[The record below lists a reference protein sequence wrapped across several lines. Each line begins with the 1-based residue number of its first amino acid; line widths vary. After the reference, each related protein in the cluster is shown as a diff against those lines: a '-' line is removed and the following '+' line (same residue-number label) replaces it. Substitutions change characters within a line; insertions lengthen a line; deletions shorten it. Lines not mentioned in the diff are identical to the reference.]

1 MTETIEA
8 IEAIGTGHDR
18 APDTDRRVG
27 KVIAAIGVV
36 VVMILILGYSLMQ
49 LLDRGRLG
57 GVAFVYTVTV
67 GLFVVSRFAFAAF
80 YRTPVDVGFEPS
92 VAIVI
97 PAYNEGV
104 SVLRT
109 IEACIAQDY
118 PLDRLQIVCVDDGST
133 DDTWQCIQDAV
144 HRHGDRVMA
153 VSLGS
158 NQGKRAAMAEGVR
171 RTDSE
176 ILVFIDSDSEP
187 MPGGL
192 RQIVQPF
199 IEAEI
204 GAVAGLTHAR
214 NGDVNALTRMQ
225 ATRYF
230 VSFQL
235 LKAAESV
242 LGAVSCCSGCFSAY
256 RRSAVEP
263 LLEAWEH
270 QRFLGAACTYGDD
283 RALTNMVIRD
293 HHRSVYHAGAVALTD
308 VPTQYPGFFRQ
319 QLRWKKSWL
328 RESPILLSHIW
339 RSRPVAFP
347 VVLLSTIAGL
357 MSPFVLVASLVV
369 IPMLFGVLP
378 VIYVSGLLLVALAYG
393 LFHRALMSDGR
404 WIWAVIGTVF
414 YISFSGQMLW
424 AMARI
429 RDGRWGTRAT

>member
-1 MTETIEA
+1 MTVTVEESTHSRSTDGRSLGRTSAAVGVVAIMVGILWYMALRLLA
-8 IEAIGTGHDR
+8 IEH
-18 APDTDRRVG
+18 VG
-27 KVIAAIGVV
+27 A
-36 VVMILILGYSLMQ
+36 L
-49 LLDRGRLG
+49 
-57 GVAFVYTVTV
+57 VAVYTTTV
-67 GLFVVSRFAFAAF
+67 GLFVVSRFALAAF
-80 YRTPVDVGFEPS
+80 YRSPADTGFEPTVS
-92 VAIVI
+92 III

-109 IEACIAQDY
+109 ITACIEQDY
-118 PLDRLQIVCVDDGST
+118 PVDKLQIVCVDDGST
-133 DDTWQCIQDAV
+133 DDTWNYIQHAV
-144 HRHGDRVMA
+144 NRFGDRVRA
-153 VSLGS
+153 VTLGS
-158 NQGKRAAMAEGVR
+158 NRGKRAAMAEGVR

-187 MPGGL
+187 VPGGL
-192 RQIVQPF
+192 RRILQPF
-199 IEAEI
+199 SRSDV

-214 NGDVNALTRMQ
+214 NADVNALTRMQ

-263 LLEAWEH
+263 LLDAWEH

-293 HHRSVYHAGAVALTD
+293 GLRSEYHAGAVALTD
-308 VPTQYPGFFRQ
+308 VPIAYDSFFRQ

-339 RSRPVAFP
+339 RSRPMAFP
-347 VVLLSTIAGL
+347 VVLLSTLAGL
-357 MSPFVLVASLVV
+357 LSPFVLIASLIV
-369 IPMLFGVLP
+369 IPLVFGVIP
-378 VIYVSGLLLVALAYG
+378 VVYVAGLLLIALAYG
-393 LFHRALMSDGR
+393 LFHRALMDDGR

-414 YISFSGQMLW
+414 YISFSGQMFW
-424 AMARI
+424 ALARI
-429 RDGRWGTRAT
+429 RDGRWGTRAA

>member
-1 MTETIEA
+1 MTSTVGTIEK
-8 IEAIGTGHDR
+8 EAQVGR
-18 APDTDRRVG
+18 RRVG
-27 KVIAAIGVV
+27 RAVAALGVV
-36 VVMILILGYSLMQ
+36 VVMVIILGYSAAQ

-57 GVAFVYTVTV
+57 GLAFVYTVTV
-67 GLFVVSRFAFAAF
+67 GLFVVSRFVFAAF
-80 YRTPVDVGFEPS
+80 YRAPVDVGFEPS
-92 VAIVI
+92 VAIII

-109 IEACIAQDY
+109 IDACIAQDY

-133 DDTWQCIQDAV
+133 DDTWNYIQHAV
-144 HRHGDRVMA
+144 NRYGDRVQA
-153 VSLGS
+153 ISLGS
-158 NQGKRAAMAEGVR
+158 NRGKRAAMAEGVR

-187 MPGGL
+187 VPGGL
-192 RQIVQPF
+192 RQILQPF
-199 IEAEI
+199 IAQDV

-214 NGDVNALTRMQ
+214 NADVNALTKMQ

-270 QRFLGAACTYGDD
+270 QRFLGAECTYGDD

-293 HHRSVYHAGAVALTD
+293 HHRSLYHAGAVALTD
-308 VPTQYPGFFRQ
+308 VPTEYAGFFRQ

-339 RSRPVAFP
+339 RSRPAAFP
-347 VVLLSTIAGL
+347 VVLLSTMAGL
-357 MSPFVLVASLVV
+357 MSPFVLMASLLIV
-369 IPMLFGVLP
+369 PMVFGVVP
-378 VIYVSGLLLVALAYG
+378 VIYLGGLLLVALAYG
-393 LFHRALMSDGR
+393 LFHRALMDDGR

-424 AMARI
+424 ALARI
-429 RDGRWGTRAT
+429 RDGRWGTRTA

>member
-1 MTETIEA
+1 VTATLDA
-8 IEAIGTGHDR
+8 IDCDLHQPRRR
-18 APDTDRRVG
+18 AGR
-27 KVIAAIGVV
+27 VIAAIGVV
-36 VVMILILGYSLMQ
+36 TVMVVIVGYSAIRLV
-49 LLDRGRLG
+49 DRGHLG
-57 GVAFVYTVTV
+57 GVAFVYTLTV
-67 GLFVVSRFAFAAF
+67 GSFVVSRFAFAAF
-80 YRTPVDVGFEPS
+80 YRAPVDVGFEPT
-92 VAIVI
+92 VAIII
-97 PAYNEGV
+97 PAYNEGA

-109 IEACIAQDY
+109 IDACIAQDY
-118 PLDRLQIVCVDDGST
+118 PLDRIQIVCVDDGST
-133 DDTWQCIQDAV
+133 DDTWNYIEHAV
-144 HRHGDRVMA
+144 SRHGDRVMA
-153 VSLGS
+153 VRQRS
-158 NQGKRAAMAEGVR
+158 NLGKRAAMAEGVR

-187 MPGGL
+187 VPGGL

-199 IEAEI
+199 VRDDV

-214 NGDVNALTRMQ
+214 NADVNALTKMQ

-256 RRSAVEP
+256 RRRAVEP
-263 LLEAWEH
+263 LLDAWEH

-293 HHRSVYHAGAVALTD
+293 SYRSVYHAGAVALTD

-339 RSRPVAFP
+339 RSRPAAFP
-347 VVLLSTIAGL
+347 VVLLSTVAGFL
-357 MSPFVLVASLVV
+357 SPFVLVASLVV
-369 IPMLFGVLP
+369 IPMIVGVVPL
-378 VIYVSGLLLVALAYG
+378 VYVSGLLLVALAYG
-393 LFHRALMSDGR
+393 LFHRALTDDRR
-404 WIWAVIGTVF
+404 WIWAVVGTIF

-424 AMARI
+424 ALARI
-429 RDGRWGTRAT
+429 RDGRWGTRTA

>member
-1 MTETIEA
+1 VTSTVGTIEK
-8 IEAIGTGHDR
+8 EAQVGR
-18 APDTDRRVG
+18 RRVG
-27 KVIAAIGVV
+27 RAVAALGVV
-36 VVMILILGYSLMQ
+36 VVMVIILGYSAAQ

-57 GVAFVYTVTV
+57 GLAFVYTVTV
-67 GLFVVSRFAFAAF
+67 GLFVVSRFVFAAF
-80 YRTPVDVGFEPS
+80 YRAPVDVGFEPS
-92 VAIVI
+92 VAIII

-109 IEACIAQDY
+109 IDACIAQDY

-133 DDTWQCIQDAV
+133 DDTWNYIQHAV
-144 HRHGDRVMA
+144 NRYGDRVQA
-153 VSLGS
+153 ISLGS
-158 NQGKRAAMAEGVR
+158 NRGKRAAMAEGVR

-187 MPGGL
+187 VPGGL
-192 RQIVQPF
+192 RQILQPF
-199 IEAEI
+199 IAQDV

-214 NGDVNALTRMQ
+214 NADVNALTKMQ

-270 QRFLGAACTYGDD
+270 QRFLGAECTYGDD

-293 HHRSVYHAGAVALTD
+293 HHRSLYHAGAVALTD
-308 VPTQYPGFFRQ
+308 VPTEYAGFFRQ

-339 RSRPVAFP
+339 RSRPAAFP
-347 VVLLSTIAGL
+347 VVLLSTMAGL
-357 MSPFVLVASLVV
+357 MSPFVLMASLLIV
-369 IPMLFGVLP
+369 PMVFGVVP
-378 VIYVSGLLLVALAYG
+378 VIYLGGLLLVALAYG
-393 LFHRALMSDGR
+393 LFHRALMDDGR

-424 AMARI
+424 ALARI
-429 RDGRWGTRAT
+429 RDGRWGTRTA

>member
-1 MTETIEA
+1 MTAVLEESRRGA
-8 IEAIGTGHDR
+8 TGSGHR
-18 APDTDRRVG
+18 WRRG
-27 KVIAAIGVV
+27 IAAVGVV
-36 VVMILILGYSLMQ
+36 TIMIVIVVYMGNRLLAAGSLGA
-49 LLDRGRLG
+49 
-57 GVAFVYTVTV
+57 VALVYTTTV
-67 GLFVVSRFAFAAF
+67 GLFVVSRFALAAF
-80 YRTPVDVGFEPS
+80 YRAPADVGFEPT
-92 VAIVI
+92 VAVII
-97 PAYNEGV
+97 PAFNEGA

-109 IEACIAQDY
+109 IDACIGQDY
-118 PLDRLQIVCVDDGST
+118 PIDKLQIICVDDGST
-133 DDTWQCIQDAV
+133 DDTWNYIQHAV
-144 HRHGDRVMA
+144 NRYGDRVVA
-153 VSLGS
+153 VGLGS

-187 MPGGL
+187 LPGGL
-192 RQIVQPF
+192 RRIVQPF
-199 IEAEI
+199 ARSDV

-263 LLEAWEH
+263 LLDAWEH

-293 HHRSVYHAGAVALTD
+293 RHRSEYHAGAVALTD
-308 VPTQYPGFFRQ
+308 VPVAYPGFFRQ

-328 RESPILLSHIW
+328 REGPILLSHIW
-339 RSRPVAFP
+339 RSRPLAFP
-347 VVLLSTIAGL
+347 VVLLSTLAGL
-357 MSPFVLVASLVV
+357 LSPFVLLTSLVV
-369 IPMLFGVLP
+369 VPVLFGVLP
-378 VIYVSGLLLVALAYG
+378 IVYLAGLLLVAFAYG
-393 LFHRALMSDGR
+393 LFHRALMDDGR
-404 WIWAVIGTVF
+404 WIWAVIGTLF

-424 AMARI
+424 ALARI
-429 RDGRWGTRAT
+429 RDGRWGTRAA